1 MVKRESCRRSTIR
14 SHPSSKPSSSN
25 QINEPR
31 RVSKGRAR
39 TRASGLKLI
48 QDPKDDDK
56 LLKEQLGK
64 MGLYLSNTMG
74 DGNCLFRAL
83 SDQSFGHE
91 DLHDRIRQE
100 VCDYLERNVEK
111 YKDFVDTDEEESWE
125 TRLMEMRKLGTYGG
139 HLELSA
145 FANLHQRPIKVIQPG
160 MIYIIGYEDQSA
172 SSVTSK
178 NGKGKA
184 RHVESDGSSTSTP
197 LYIVYHQWE
206 HYSSVR
212 NLAGPH
218 SGPPQIRENLRPS
231 STSPKE
237 ETHFNSSHDPTQL
250 STELNLLRKSLPE
263 EVSYTNQE
271 LKEMISRTGSWEKA
285 LEEVLEERVEEE
297 ESHSEQSSSSQV
309 RVISSSTSQDL
320 KTSLSVGSGY
330 REPTPSSTSVTTASS
345 PANSTA
351 PSSIRTRSSSQLR
364 KLSRSHSRSPEPS
377 DSTDEGIGRR
387 LRRRRTRSSNPE
399 GLKAPPRSSA
409 SLSSSGGSPSEA
421 SNSSEHFTSP
431 ELETGSVD
439 LLAHP
444 TGSEILVN
452 GEEKKSQIRKSR
464 LCNRSKASSSH
475 SPLSKLM
482 SRKEIRQAQK
492 KINRIDQD
500 WVNVGTAERFGKSGK
515 DGVETIGMFRELRV

>member
-1 MVKRESCRRSTIR
+1 MAKRESCRRST
-14 SHPSSKPSSSN
+14 N
-25 QINEPR
+25 QRCKTNPTHHHHTTTEPR
-31 RVSKGRAR
+31 RLSKGRAR
-39 TRASGLKLI
+39 TRASGAKLI

-56 LLKEQLGK
+56 ILGEQLAQ
-64 MGLYLSNTMG
+64 MGLYAAHTLG

-83 SDQSFGHE
+83 SDQMFGMPEEHA
-91 DLHDRIRQE
+91 RIRQE
-100 VCDYLERNVEK
+100 VCDYLERNEQR
-111 YKDFVDTDEEESWE
+111 YRAFVDTDEEESWE
-125 TRLMEMRKLGTYGG
+125 RRLVEMRKLGTYGG

-160 MIYIIGYEDQSA
+160 MIYIIGYEDESPCA
-172 SSVTSK
+172 VSSK

-184 RHVESDGSSTSTP
+184 RHVESDCSVSSAP

-231 STSPKE
+231 SLQKE
-237 ETHFNSSHDPTQL
+237 ETNFNTTHDPAQL

-263 EVSYTNQE
+263 EVSYTNQD

-285 LEEVLEERVEEE
+285 LEEILEEVGQEEN
-297 ESHSEQSSSSQV
+297 ESHSEPSSSQI
-309 RVISSSTSQDL
+309 RVKSTSKDL
-320 KTSLSVGSGY
+320 KPTSLVGY

-351 PSSIRTRSSSQLR
+351 PSSISTRSVAQLR

-377 DSTDEGIGRR
+377 DSPDEGIGRR
-387 LRRRRTRSSNPE
+387 LRRRRTRSSNE
-399 GLKAPPRSSA
+399 FLQPPRSST
-409 SLSSSGGSPSEA
+409 SLSSCSASE
-421 SNSSEHFTSP
+421 SVSSENLTSP
-431 ELETGSVD
+431 ELENCS
-439 LLAHP
+439 LEALP
-444 TGSEILVN
+444 
-452 GEEKKSQIRKSR
+452 
-464 LCNRSKASSSH
+464 ASSVSERKTGVRNRLTRASASASH

-492 KINRIDQD
+492 KANRTGLGDHDHQSSL
-500 WVNVGTAERFGKSGK
+500 GASGK
-515 DGVETIGMFRELRV
+515 DGVETIGLFKELRV